1 MTQNKNFSGLIEVKP
16 KSFTEQIVQ
25 ESTGENT
32 KQIVLQQSVVKN
44 TERSIQYKTPKEKKS
59 PGRKPSNIPTEKITI
74 VLSVATMNKIQDIAL
89 AEGRKGNLHYY
100 RRNAIEAGIDLLHKQ
115 YEVAK
120 EVNQSAAE

>member
-1 MTQNKNFSGLIEVKP
+1 MTQSKNFSGLIAVKP
-16 KSFTEQIVQ
+16 KSFTEQIVE
-25 ESTGENT
+25 ESTGDSIKE
-32 KQIVLQQSVVKN
+32 QVLQQPVEK
-44 TERSIQYKTPKEKKS
+44 TTDRSIQYKTSKEKKS

-74 VLSVATMNKIQDIAL
+74 ILSVATMNKIQDIAL

-120 EVNQSAAE
+120 EVNPPVAE

>member
-1 MTQNKNFSGLIEVKP
+1 MTQSKNFSGLIAVKP
-16 KSFTEQIVQ
+16 KSFTEQIVE
-25 ESTGENT
+25 ESTGDSIKE
-32 KQIVLQQSVVKN
+32 QVLQQPVEK
-44 TERSIQYKTPKEKKS
+44 TTDRSIQYKTPKEKKS